1 MWKKVAPLLI
11 VLSIA
16 LNIAFVGMW
25 TVHAVRAHGAG
36 SRLRHDKVWSP
47 LHRQL
52 NVTDEQWREIEPRL
66 ADFQKATGD
75 IREDVNRLRL
85 AFLDL
90 IAEAEPDREALRAKQ
105 DDILAGQRRMQELV
119 IEHLLSQKDV
129 LTPAQQRELFDMM
142 RRRSHCSGQGH
153 GMMPL
158 GGERLEDLKDGMV
171 E

>member
-16 LNIAFVGMW
+16 LNSAFVGIW
-25 TVHAVRAHGAG
+25 TVHAVRAHYAD
-36 SRLRHDKVWSP
+36 SRLRHGKVWSP

-75 IREDVNRLRL
+75 VRADVNRLRL

-105 DDILAGQRRMQELV
+105 DEILVLQRRMQELV

-129 LTPAQQRELFDMM
+129 LTQAQQRELFDMM
-142 RRRSHCSGQGH
+142 RRRSHCTGQGH

-158 GGERLEDLKDGMV
+158 RGGRLEGWNNGS
-171 E
+171 